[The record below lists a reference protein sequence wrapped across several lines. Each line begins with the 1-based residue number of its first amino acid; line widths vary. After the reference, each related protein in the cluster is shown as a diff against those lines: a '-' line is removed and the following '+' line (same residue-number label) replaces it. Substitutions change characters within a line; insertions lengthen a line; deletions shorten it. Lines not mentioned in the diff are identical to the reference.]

1 MTLET
6 IEFRVAGAL
15 LAHTSCSLSASAEEA
30 VRTASF
36 LVAWNGPGIPCRQ
49 DDEAVITVS
58 GTLWG
63 IGYVRDV
70 NGSHDQNMRRYEV
83 TFVSRTCDAT
93 ECSIEH
99 PTGLKRDADMLAIAR
114 EFDTLGVGVEGDVK
128 TLKKAV
134 HKVRPGETLFD
145 TLETDARGQGVLI
158 HDTPAGKLRLADKP
172 EARHAGQLARGANI
186 ISAAGNLS
194 GAKSF
199 SSVKVR
205 GQASEGTTSAALRP
219 EAEAKGTARRNR
231 PLIVM
236 HEGEA
241 NSERL
246 KRRAE
251 WEARRA
257 NGDGISCTVTVPGWR
272 DQGGVLWTRNYLVA
286 VADDWLGIDQDM
298 VVASVTLDQDA
309 EAGTTATLNL
319 KDPRTLGGEN
329 PRGKS
334 SAAWGAP
341 ASAATIAAEA
351 PARPTPPPVLEGTV
365 GVDY

>member
-1 MTLET
+1 MLER
-6 IEFRVAGAL
+6 IEFRVAGGL
-15 LAHTSCSLSASAEEA
+15 LAHSSCSLSASAEEA

-36 LVAWNGPGIPCRQ
+36 LVAWNGQGIPCMP
-49 DDEAVITVS
+49 DDEATVTVS

-63 IGYVRDV
+63 TGYVRDV
-70 NGSHDQNMRRYEV
+70 NGSHDEGERRYEV

-99 PTGLKRDADMLAIAR
+99 PTGLKRDADMVAIAK
-114 EFDTLGVGVEGDVK
+114 EFDTLGVGVEGDDVK

-158 HDTPAGKLRLADKP
+158 QDTPAGKLRLADKP
-172 EARHAGQLARGANI
+172 EGRHSGGLTRGGNI
-186 ISAAGNLS
+186 IRASGSLS

-199 SSVKVR
+199 SKVKVR

-241 NSERL
+241 TSGRL
-246 KRRAE
+246 KKRAE

-257 NGDGISCTVTVPGWR
+257 AGFGVSCTVTVPGWR
-272 DQGGVLWTRNYLVA
+272 DAGGQIWTRNYLVA

-298 VVASVTLDQDA
+298 VIASVALDQDA
-309 EAGTTATLNL
+309 IDGTTATLSL

-334 SAAWGAP
+334 SDAWSAP
-341 ASAATIAAEA
+341 ASAASIAA
-351 PARPTPPPVLEGTV
+351 PV
-365 GVDY
+365 GVVGEDY